1 MKGKNALVIGGG
13 IAGLCTALELARFDI
28 CVELVEKAAVLGG
41 HARMLT
47 CKATDA
53 CVRCGA
59 CLVEDRLKAV
69 IENPKI
75 KIHLASEVKGV
86 QNSGRFS
93 VLISDS
99 RGSASSCEAD
109 AVIIASGFSIFNP
122 ETKPY
127 GFGRFSNVITNLDLE
142 GMLKMQG
149 IARRPSDNR
158 TPEKLAFIQCVG
170 SRDAK
175 SGHLW
180 CSRICCGS
188 ALRMSRLI
196 KSRQP
201 DIAISIFYIDIQSSG
216 RDFQKFFD
224 ESRND
229 LCLIRAIP
237 ADVFR
242 TEDDRL
248 QMTFFDP
255 ASRESK
261 DEIFDMIV
269 LSVGLC
275 PGEDLKGLAGL
286 FGMELSDTGFAG
298 ANPKSMISTQSGV
311 FAAGTVLGP
320 MGIAESVAS
329 AGNAAWDV
337 VKYLK
342 I

>member
-1 MKGKNALVIGGG
+1 MQGKNAIVIGGG
-13 IAGLCTALELARFDI
+13 IAGLCAALELARLDI
-28 CVELVEKAAVLGG
+28 GVDLVEKEAALGG
-41 HARMLT
+41 HARLLT
-47 CKATDA
+47 CKATDE

-69 IENPKI
+69 IENPNI
-75 KIHLASEVKGV
+75 KVHLGSRVESVK
-86 QNSGRFS
+86 NSGRFS
-93 VLISDS
+93 VVLSENM
-99 RGSASSCEAD
+99 GSASSCEAD
-109 AVIIASGFSIFNP
+109 AVIIASGFSIFDP

-127 GFGRFSNVITNLDLE
+127 GFGLFADVITNLDLE
-142 GMLKMQG
+142 RMLKIQG

-180 CSRICCGS
+180 CSKICCGV
-188 ALRMSRLI
+188 ALRMSHLI

-201 DIAISIFYIDIQSSG
+201 QIAISVFYIDIQSSG
-216 RDFQKFFD
+216 RDFQGFFD
-224 ESRND
+224 GLKND
-229 LCLIRAIP
+229 VRLIRAIP

-248 QMTFFDP
+248 QMTYFD
-255 ASRESK
+255 ATLRESK

-275 PGEDLKGLAGL
+275 PGEDLKGLSGL
-286 FGMELSDTGFAG
+286 FGMKLSDTGFACTNQQ
-298 ANPKSMISTQSGV
+298 AVISTQPGV

-320 MGIAESVAS
+320 MGIAESIAS
-329 AGNAAWDV
+329 AGKAAWDV
-337 VKYLK
+337 VKYMK